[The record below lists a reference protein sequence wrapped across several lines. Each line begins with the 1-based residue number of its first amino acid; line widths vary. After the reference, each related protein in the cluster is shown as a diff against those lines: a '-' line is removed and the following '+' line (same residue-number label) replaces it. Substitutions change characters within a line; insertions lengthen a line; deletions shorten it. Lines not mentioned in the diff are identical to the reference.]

1 MRRTARGA
9 GTPVKPAGTLTGRRV
24 AVLTAA
30 LAALLVVCVLS
41 IAIGENLIGPAAVL
55 RGLFA
60 PPGSIEHNIVWASRV
75 PRTVVG
81 LVVGLALALAGG
93 VIQALTRN
101 PLADPGILG
110 VNAGAAFVVAI
121 GIAVLGVDRPIGY
134 VWFALVGAAVTTVAV
149 YAIGGGRGRATPVR
163 LTLAGVALGAV
174 LAGITQGITL
184 LNPRAFDE
192 FRAWS
197 AGTLAGRYL
206 DTVWQVLPFVVL
218 GALLVAVLPRN
229 LNGMAMG
236 EDTATAL
243 GINVGRTRA
252 GAVLAVTLLAGAATA
267 LAGPIAFVGLMVPH
281 LARWLVGAD
290 QRWILAVSAVGGPML
305 VLLADVIGR
314 VIIRPDEMPVS
325 IVAAFVGAPVL
336 IALVRRKGASGL

>member
-1 MRRTARGA
+1 MTGGTATSSRPAGALTAR
-9 GTPVKPAGTLTGRRV
+9 RI
-24 AVLTAA
+24 AVLIAA
-30 LAALLVVCVLS
+30 VVVLVVACLLS
-41 IAIGENLIGPAAVL
+41 IAIGENLISPAAVL

-60 PPGSIEHNIVWASRV
+60 PPGSIEHDIVWASRV
-75 PRTVVG
+75 PRTAVG
-81 LVVGLALALAGG
+81 VVVGLALALAGG
-93 VIQALTRN
+93 VIQAVTRN

-110 VNAGAAFVVAI
+110 VNAGAAFVVAVA
-121 GIAVLGVDRPIGY
+121 IAVLGVDRPIGY
-134 VWFALVGAAVTTVAV
+134 VWFALAGAAAATAAV
-149 YAIGGGRGRATPVR
+149 YLIGGGRGRATPVR

-174 LAGITQGITL
+174 LAGITQGVTL

-206 DTVWQVLPFVVL
+206 DTVWQVLPFVAA
-218 GALLVAVLPRN
+218 GALLVVAVSRN

-243 GINVGRTRA
+243 GINVARTRA
-252 GAVLAVTLLAGAATA
+252 GAVLAVTLLAGGATA

-281 LARWLVGAD
+281 VARWLVGAD
-290 QRWILAVSAVGGPML
+290 QRWILAVSAVGGPVL
-305 VLLADVIGR
+305 VLLADVVGR
-314 VIIRPDEMPVS
+314 VIIRPDAMPVS